1 MVCAGCDRTGCKQ
14 RGMRKVM
21 KRLKYSELP
30 NFIVFIL
37 LSRLPK
43 SRRNVRT
50 CEKILNE
57 ALNIIKGITLEEL

>member
-1 MVCAGCDRTGCKQ
+1 
-14 RGMRKVM
+14 M

-43 SRRNVRT
+43 SRWNVRT

-57 ALNIIKGITLEEL
+57 ALNIIKGITLEDL